1 MMQKTKRRE
10 PSPFQRLS
18 TETRPLV
25 LVLPGLPPFPIQRA
39 NTFWR
44 RFAGL
49 MGRRESAY
57 GLWILPCDAIHML
70 FMRFSLDAVF
80 LDQNGTVVAIRTGV
94 KPWGMAFGGKGAH
107 SVLELPA
114 SRNLARSL
122 APGMSVPLTV
132 AGPADGGRTN

>member
-1 MMQKTKRRE
+1 MMQKAKRRE

-18 TETRPLV
+18 NENRPLV
-25 LVLPGLPPFPIQRA
+25 LDIPGFPPFPIQRA

-49 MGRRESAY
+49 MGRREGAY

-80 LDQNGTVVAIRTGV
+80 LDQNGAIVALRTGV

-114 SRNLARSL
+114 SRNLTRSL
-122 APGMSVPLTV
+122 APGMPIPL
-132 AGPADGGRTN
+132 ALAKSAE

>member
-1 MMQKTKRRE
+1 MTQKTKRHE
-10 PSPFQRLS
+10 PSHFQRLS
-18 TETRPLV
+18 TESKPLV
-25 LVLPGLPPFPIQRA
+25 LVLPGLPPFPIHRA

-49 MGRRESAY
+49 MGRREGAY

-80 LDQNGTVVAIRTGV
+80 LDQYGAVVAIRTGV

-114 SRNLARSL
+114 SRKLTRSL
-122 APGMSVPLTV
+122 APGMPIPLTV
-132 AGPADGGRTN
+132 AEPAE